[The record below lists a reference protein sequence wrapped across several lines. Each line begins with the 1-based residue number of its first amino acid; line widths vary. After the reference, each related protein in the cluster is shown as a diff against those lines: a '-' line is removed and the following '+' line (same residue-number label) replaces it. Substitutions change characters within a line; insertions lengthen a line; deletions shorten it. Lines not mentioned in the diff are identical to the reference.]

1 LLIKMDTRRNRIKG
15 VVNIPKQRRPSPP
28 PAPVFGVDRLLSITP
43 IISLPSMSTV
53 QQQPLQKLPV
63 STTTQTLAPAN
74 QSTSSPS
81 YFSQFHHPPIRSPIR
96 QSLLNPLSSL
106 ATDHSVNTNSS
117 SSSSILGN
125 SHLLRQT
132 LSTPPRTM
140 SNYHV
145 LKNQLKY
152 HHHHQ
157 THAPV
162 DKNKLTMLH
171 FALMNPE
178 PGPS

>member
-1 LLIKMDTRRNRIKG
+1 MDTRRNRIKG
-15 VVNIPKQRRPSPP
+15 VVNIPKQGRPFPP
-28 PAPVFGVDRLLSITP
+28 PAPVFGVDRLLLMTPPIT
-43 IISLPSMSTV
+43 SLPSTSTV
-53 QQQPLQKLPV
+53 QQPLQQKLPA
-63 STTTQTLAPAN
+63 STTTTQTLAPAN

-81 YFSQFHHPPIRSPIR
+81 YFSPFHHPPMRSPMR

-106 ATDHSVNTNSS
+106 AKDHSVNTN

-145 LKNQLKY
+145 LKKQLKY

-162 DKNKLTMLH
+162 DRNKLTMLH
-171 FALMNPE
+171 FALMNPK